1 MFLVTRSSSNN
12 IKPVIWFKKIKSS
25 TPENLAKFKEYKRHY
40 RSVIRRARLVH
51 FENKFD
57 EYSNNMIQTW
67 STIKEVINSKKTLR
81 VPSLFLP
88 AGKFFNE
95 LDEITEGFNTYL
107 ENIGNELASAI
118 PNSDTSFSN
127 FLVNPSFFFA
137 NFCKYYQSKS
147 L

>member
-1 MFLVTRSSSNN
+1 M
-12 IKPVIWFKKIKSS
+12 
-25 TPENLAKFKEYKRHY
+25 
-40 RSVIRRARLVH
+40 VH

-88 AGKFFNE
+88 DGKVFNE

-127 FLVNPSFFFA
+127 FLVDPSFF
-137 NFCKYYQSKS
+137 CKFLRILPIKKFMKF
-147 L
+147 